1 MATDDAQQDAAS
13 LGRPVGAYGVCPSCE
28 NVVFPEGMTQ
38 EELLKLSWCPEG
50 CASFLEW
57 VPYRSNAQT
66 GLILIAHA
74 VNENFEQ

>member
-13 LGRPVGAYGVCPSCE
+13 LGRPVGAYAVCPSCE

-57 VPYRSNAQT
+57 VPCRSNA
-66 GLILIAHA
+66 
-74 VNENFEQ
+74 